1 MQIVAAVLDAAPSA
15 VTAQDL
21 SGTPLHTHSRARALT
36 HTYTYLTHIFGVTA
50 QDLSGSSPLH
60 TNTHTHART
69 HTHTNTHTHTH
80 THIQAVPHYISW
92 RVTLN

>member
-36 HTYTYLTHIFGVTA
+36 A
-50 QDLSGSSPLH
+50 
-60 TNTHTHART
+60 HTH
-69 HTHTNTHTHTH
+69 THTHTH